1 MFLKMEIHNKCLV
14 LNADYTPLN
23 IINWQR
29 ALALLLKKEYGY
41 DLDIEFIEFYDK
53 TISSSNKKIRIPAVI
68 KTKQYWN
75 ISNRKVKF
83 SRKNLFI
90 RDNYT
95 CQYCGIQKE
104 ISELTY
110 DHIIPKSQWNYSSGN
125 PTNWL
130 NITTACVKCNRKKGN
145 KNPTQARMPI
155 ITHPTI
161 PNKSVK
167 YLPSLVRIDN
177 ISIPTEWLVYI

>member
-1 MFLKMEIHNKCLV
+1 MLLKMETYKCLV

-23 IINWQR
+23 VISWQR
-29 ALALLLKKEYGY
+29 AVSLLLKKEYN
-41 DLDIEFIEFYDK
+41 LNIDIDFIEFYNTNIK
-53 TISSSNKKIRIPAVI
+53 CVNKSVSIPAVI

-95 CQYCGIQKE
+95 CQYCGLIKD

-110 DHIIPKSQWNYSSGN
+110 DHIIPKSQWNYDIGN
-125 PTNWL
+125 PTTWL
-130 NITTACVKCNRKKGN
+130 NITTACVKCNRKKAN
-145 KNPTQARMPI
+145 RNPTQARMPI
-155 ITHPTI
+155 LNNPTI
-161 PNKSVK
+161 PNKQTK
-167 YLPSLVRIDN
+167 YLPSLMYEN
-177 ISIPTEWLVYI
+177 SISIPPEWLVYI